1 MGSRKQPHAVCV
13 PFPAQG
19 HINPMMQ
26 LAKLLHSRGFY
37 ITFVNTEFNHRRLL
51 QSKGPEFL
59 KGFADFQF
67 ETIPDGLPPSD
78 RDATQDPP
86 TLCIAIRDNCLDP
99 FRVLLNKL
107 NNNNN
112 SIASRQVPGVTCV
125 VSDGIMNFAM
135 KAAEEAGI
143 PGVQF
148 WTASACGFMAYL
160 HFPQL
165 VQRGIFPFKDESFQ
179 RDGSLD
185 TTIDWIPGMRNI
197 RLKDMP
203 SFIRTTDPNDILFNY
218 QSEEVQ
224 NCLKASAIIFNT
236 FDTLEH
242 QVLQAIA
249 SKFATIDWIPG
260 MRNIRLKDMPSF
272 IRTTDPNDILFNYQ
286 SEEVQNC
293 LKASAIIFNTFDTL
307 EHEVLQA
314 IASKFHNIYTIGP
327 LSLLSKQV
335 IDDEFKSLN
344 SSLWKEDTKCLQWL
358 DKKEP
363 NSVVYVNYGS
373 VTVMTDQHLKE
384 FAWGLANSKHPF
396 LWIVRPDIV
405 MGDSAS
411 LPEHFVEETRDRG
424 LLASWCPQEQV
435 LSHPSIGVFLTH
447 CGWNSTLESICEG
460 VPIVCWP
467 FFAEQQTNCRYA
479 CTEWG
484 IGMEVNHDVKRDE
497 VVALINEMLEGDK
510 GKQMRKK
517 VLELKKEAEEATDV
531 GGLSYNNFDRLIKEA
546 LHYSEQY

>member
-1 MGSRKQPHAVCV
+1 
-13 PFPAQG
+13 
-19 HINPMMQ
+19 MMQ

-99 FRVLLNKL
+99 FRVLLKKL

-112 SIASRQVPGVTCV
+112 SIASRQVPAVTCV

-143 PGVQF
+143 PENVI
-148 WTASACGFMAYL
+148 MAL
-160 HFPQL
+160 SVP
-165 VQRGIFPFKDESFQ
+165 DESFQ

-185 TTIDWIPGMRNI
+185 ATIDWIPGMRNI

-218 QSEEVQ
+218 LSEEVQ

-249 SKFATIDWIPG
+249 SKF
-260 MRNIRLKDMPSF
+260 
-272 IRTTDPNDILFNYQ
+272 
-286 SEEVQNC
+286 
-293 LKASAIIFNTFDTL
+293 
-307 EHEVLQA
+307 
-314 IASKFHNIYTIGP
+314 HNIYTIGP
-327 LSLLSKQV
+327 LSLLSKPV

-405 MGDSAS
+405 MGDSTI

-460 VPIVCWP
+460 VPIICWP

-497 VVALINEMLEGDK
+497 IVALINEMLEGDK